1 MVTGKHKSRVVAM
14 KSCFIRIREN
24 VDSLG
29 RALPDYPV
37 ELELD
42 YPVGLKPEDRIKPG
56 KISVAELATEPHV
69 MADPAIWRG
78 RHLGGNDD
86 AAGGSTPNADFAK
99 WLHGLIFGAGK
110 DLAGDWDR
118 IRECAADTGVR
129 LVLDIEP
136 LKLRR
141 LRWEQIGSSPFY
153 PGRHPKCSVVRC
165 RLKKAAV
172 LMRDSPVRILIA
184 IGSRPGD
191 AAVQAKSELQAL
203 IKALR
208 GLPNAVRLL
217 ILIRPTRDGRVQDE
231 ERVRKRRE
239 VKSLTDHFKDF
250 RPHIFHFIGHGSI
263 NPLNGQ
269 TYLLLY
275 NPLTGN
281 VPWTLDDMVT
291 DLGANVPPFVFLNA
305 CHTVDADPQVATTE
319 GDARQ
324 AAWSVSE
331 TFIDVVNCRAVLGM
345 HGAVRGDTAGLFG
358 AAFYQALIVEGK
370 DIDDAVTE
378 ARIKVDQSRG
388 VDAARVW
395 DWTLPYLRRRVLPDQ
410 VLGLAANVR
419 RFADLA
425 ATSSEYEVAKLLVD
439 RDAERCGFLE
449 LVQPDSERV
458 SPIVIVYGDKD
469 VGKTDL
475 LRSCLLATAIRGRPV
490 KYVNLN
496 GDSRHDG
503 QSLLRVICDGQ
514 DDNRLI
520 YKPLPNSAMASFYRV
535 YNALIAGD
543 DSGDPEV
550 LKKHPDIAPWNRKGA
565 LERLS
570 YDGGVQDQ
578 VEKLYGAFRNALEAL
593 PKCMREQLADE
604 LRPPG
609 GEPDPRVLEDR
620 RPCLIVLDQLCVE
633 TIHVDP
639 FRNHFVAKLLEVLSG
654 SKSADLVVA
663 LVVRK
668 GDMKTLGLDKLKAS
682 RVAVNDLKITN
693 FRTLAMR
700 FFYMSTGSKPSS
712 GSNARFRRWKRAVD
726 FFRDGY
732 DEDHLSDWKPIHLKM
747 MWEVTFP
754 N

>member
-1 MVTGKHKSRVVAM
+1 
-14 KSCFIRIREN
+14 
-24 VDSLG
+24 
-29 RALPDYPV
+29 
-37 ELELD
+37 
-42 YPVGLKPEDRIKPG
+42 
-56 KISVAELATEPHV
+56 
-69 MADPAIWRG
+69 
-78 RHLGGNDD
+78 
-86 AAGGSTPNADFAK
+86 
-99 WLHGLIFGAGK
+99 
-110 DLAGDWDR
+110 
-118 IRECAADTGVR
+118 
-129 LVLDIEP
+129 
-136 LKLRR
+136 
-141 LRWEQIGSSPFY
+141 
-153 PGRHPKCSVVRC
+153 
-165 RLKKAAV
+165 
-172 LMRDSPVRILIA
+172 
-184 IGSRPGD
+184 
-191 AAVQAKSELQAL
+191 
-203 IKALR
+203 
-208 GLPNAVRLL
+208 
-217 ILIRPTRDGRVQDE
+217 
-231 ERVRKRRE
+231 
-239 VKSLTDHFKDF
+239 
-250 RPHIFHFIGHGSI
+250 
-263 NPLNGQ
+263 
-269 TYLLLY
+269 
-275 NPLTGN
+275 
-281 VPWTLDDMVT
+281 
-291 DLGANVPPFVFLNA
+291 
-305 CHTVDADPQVATTE
+305 
-319 GDARQ
+319 
-324 AAWSVSE
+324 
-331 TFIDVVNCRAVLGM
+331 M

-358 AAFYQALIVEGK
+358 AAFYQALIVDGK
-370 DIDDAVTE
+370 DIDEAVTE
-378 ARIKVDQSRG
+378 ARRKVDQSRG

-395 DWTLPYLRRRVLPDQ
+395 DWTLPYLRRRVLPNQ

-439 RDAERCGFLE
+439 RDAERCGFLD
-449 LVQPDSERV
+449 LVQPDIERV

-543 DSGDPEV
+543 DPGDPEV
-550 LKKHPDIAPWNRKGA
+550 LRNHPDIAPWNRKGA

-682 RVAVNDLKITN
+682 RVAVNDLKITK

-712 GSNARFRRWKRAVD
+712 GSEARFRRWKRAVD

-732 DEDHLSDWKPIHLKM
+732 DEDHLSEWKPIHLKM